1 MYTVTKRM
9 EIAGSH
15 HLNLDYPSKCANL
28 HGHNWII
35 IVTCRSNVLNH
46 NGMVV
51 DFAHIKQMVKDR
63 LDHKN
68 LNDIFDC
75 NPTAENIA
83 KWIYDVIPFCVKVE
97 VQESEGNIAIY
108 EKDE

>member
-1 MYTVTKRM
+1 
-9 EIAGSH
+9 
-15 HLNLDYPSKCANL
+15 LDLGYESPCRNL

-35 IVTCRSNVLNH
+35 TVYCKSETLDV

-51 DFAHIKQMVKDR
+51 DFAHISRNIKER

-68 LNDIFDC
+68 LNDVLSF

-83 KWIYDVIPFCVKVE
+83 YYLTTIIENCYRID
-97 VQESEGNIAIY
+97 VQETENSFAAY
-108 EKDE
+108 EVDEQ